1 MQQLT
6 LIHREREHH
15 MKRHLSSRFAAL
27 IVLSFPLLF
36 RAAAAPLAGL
46 SPESYG
52 ILKKIPV
59 YIQEWHIW
67 WGFPW
72 PDRRQPF
79 SHIESPLTVEKEP
92 WRLFWNRNG
101 YPLVGLYD
109 SGNPEII
116 RWQIRC
122 MKAAGLTTA
131 AAMIHPEWNV
141 GESYIQEES
150 RNLIKL
156 LLDIAAEEQFPIF
169 FMDEVAF
176 RKGSPAQRPEVMIRR
191 FVRFLKQYGSHPG
204 LWKQEGHPVI

>member
-92 WRLFWNRNG
+92 
-101 YPLVGLYD
+101 
-109 SGNPEII
+109 
-116 RWQIRC
+116 
-122 MKAAGLTTA
+122 
-131 AAMIHPEWNV
+131 
-141 GESYIQEES
+141 
-150 RNLIKL
+150 
-156 LLDIAAEEQFPIF
+156 
-169 FMDEVAF
+169 
-176 RKGSPAQRPEVMIRR
+176 
-191 FVRFLKQYGSHPG
+191 
-204 LWKQEGHPVI
+204 